1 MTFASIFAFGYGDFE
16 QEENSRQGN
25 LYQVFAHI
33 WASFKYDLRLIKPKD
48 FNFKPEVESIE
59 MNLIN
64 RQDSENV
71 DIKIYDK
78 SRLSKA
84 MNISYM

>member
-25 LYQVFAHI
+25 LKQVFAHI